1 MMLTGSEI
9 QRMRELKRIVIEP
22 FDPRLIEQNSYAC
35 HLGSEIIEY
44 DAEQIDPHE
53 GLGTIQHTIP
63 EEGLVLQPRRFYLGS
78 TVECIGGLDFASE
91 LYANLSTALCGM
103 FIQTSAP
110 LGHTGA
116 TICWTLEIVVTQP
129 LRIYAGTKI
138 AKVCFWK
145 NFGAVRA
152 YEGRYAGSQSV
163 VPSRIIMDQ
172 P

>member
-1 MMLTGSEI
+1 MMLTGNEI
-9 QRMRELKRIVIEP
+9 QRMRDLKRIVIEP
-22 FDPRLIEQNSYAC
+22 FDPHLLEQNSYAC

-44 DAEQIDPHE
+44 DVEQIDPHE
-53 GLGTIQHTIP
+53 GLGTVRHIIP
-63 EEGLVLQPRRFYLGS
+63 TAGLVLQPRRFYLGS
-78 TVECIGGLDFASE
+78 TIECIGGLDFASE

-145 NFGAVRA
+145 NFGAVRT
-152 YEGRYAGSQSV
+152 YQGRYVGSQSV